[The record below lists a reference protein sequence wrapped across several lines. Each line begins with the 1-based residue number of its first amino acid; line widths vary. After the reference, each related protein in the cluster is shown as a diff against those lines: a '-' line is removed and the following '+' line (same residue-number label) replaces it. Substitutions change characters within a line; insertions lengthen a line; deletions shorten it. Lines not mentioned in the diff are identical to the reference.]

1 MLNNEQIVESQ
12 KAQLAAL
19 FDLSNKAMAS
29 IEKLA
34 ELNLQASRATL
45 ADSASQAQALL
56 SVKDVQEL
64 MALQSSLLQPL
75 AEKAATYSRNLYDIA
90 SSVGSEITK
99 VAEAKAAEAQ
109 KQFVAAVDSAVKNA
123 PQGSEAAVAAV
134 KTAISSAT
142 SAMQTMQNAVKQV
155 TEQAEANFT
164 AATNNAINSTKAPA
178 KARKGA

>member
-1 MLNNEQIVESQ
+1 MLTTEQIVESQ

-19 FDLSNKAMAS
+19 FDLSNKAMSS

-34 ELNLQASRATL
+34 ELNLQASRAAL
-45 ADSASQAQALL
+45 ADGASQTQALL

-75 AEKAATYSRNLYDIA
+75 AEKAASYSRNLYDIA
-90 SSVGSEITK
+90 TTVGGEITK
-99 VAEAKAAEAQ
+99 VAESKAAEAH

-134 KTAISSAT
+134 KTAISNAT

-155 TEQAEANFT
+155 AEQTEAGLNAVAASALNT
-164 AATNNAINSTKAPA
+164 AKAAP